1 MNLGF
6 FSVNSSGQLVF
17 MKTCCIKFFFGYVLM
32 IRISNPN
39 DRKVSSLT
47 SNYSFVFIEAEIT
60 EGCKI

>member
-1 MNLGF
+1 
-6 FSVNSSGQLVF
+6 
-17 MKTCCIKFFFGYVLM
+17 M